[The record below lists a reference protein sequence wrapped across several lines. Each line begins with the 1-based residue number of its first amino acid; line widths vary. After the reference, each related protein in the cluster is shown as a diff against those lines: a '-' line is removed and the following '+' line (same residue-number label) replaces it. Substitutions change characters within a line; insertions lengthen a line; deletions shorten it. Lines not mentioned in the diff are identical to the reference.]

1 MKVKLTKAGAVVA
14 VAVATGINP
23 RDRGVNIRRC
33 KRCKTK
39 YCNILVGRLLQYN
52 TIQYNTK
59 QNEHIHNTY
68 P

>member
-1 MKVKLTKAGAVVA
+1 MKVGVVQPVVAVVA
-14 VAVATGINP
+14 VVATGINR

-52 TIQYNTK
+52 TI
-59 QNEHIHNTY
+59 
-68 P
+68 